1 MTRKSSMI
9 GTICGHVTC
18 SSAVSY
24 AAGTAKDSSVTRTL
38 PFMKILVK
46 FRTRMVKMCGL
57 RGLERVIKMSH
68 VKKRFVIFD
77 ILGVGRK
84 VYIFFKFK
92 GKNSIIHK
100 PEVKTTNQLLSKKN

>member
-1 MTRKSSMI
+1 MTRKSSMV
-9 GTICGHVTC
+9 GTVCGHVI
-18 SSAVSY
+18 SSAGSDP
-24 AAGTAKDSSVTRTL
+24 AGTENSPVTGTL
-38 PFMKILVK
+38 PFVKILVK

-84 VYIFFKFK
+84 VYIFFKFE